1 MAAELFEIPNLKDQI
16 GWRLNE
22 QDMKDL
28 RILMA
33 DRREKSPTALLR
45 DIIHREAEATRR
57 RWATAARR
65 IAEKEADARG

>member
-1 MAAELFEIPNLKDQI
+1 MAAELFEIPNLKAQL
-16 GWRLNE
+16 GWRLSE

-45 DIIHREAEATRR
+45 DIIHREAEAVRV
-57 RWATAARR
+57 RWLKTAKR
-65 IAEKEADARG
+65 IADEEDASG